1 MLSENLLAMRRLHH
15 LTQEQLAA
23 RLGVSRQAVAKWETG
38 ETTPDITNCIEL
50 ARVYDVSL
58 DDLVHYSAQQTGF
71 PMPPGGK
78 HIFGAVTVGD
88 KGQIVIP
95 KRAREIFAISPG
107 DRLLVLGDEGQGI
120 AILKE
125 KDMLNLLALFREGG
139 AQ

>member
-71 PMPPGGK
+71 PMPPRGK
-78 HIFGAVTVGD
+78 HIFGTVTVGD

-125 KDMLNLLALFREGG
+125 KDMLNLLALFRDGG